1 MKVFELDS
9 GPEAL
14 EQEVP
19 VLQVGSPKTVT
30 AGTDH
35 LKEVVVFKRYQNM
48 LSTSFCVCSN
58 GSVCRDLQLCPRYPS
73 RYVNSVRWSGSEKG
87 MTSGNRDQP
96 IMWRFYYYRP
106 TYHLAHPFASSGA
119 GIMSE
124 IVLQLF

>member
-1 MKVFELDS
+1 VRFEKSCLEDENSLASHCVFRKSKLKDVMKVFELDS

-35 LKEVVVFKRYQNM
+35 LKEVVVFKAYQNM

-58 GSVCRDLQLCPRYPS
+58 GSV
-73 RYVNSVRWSGSEKG
+73 
-87 MTSGNRDQP
+87 
-96 IMWRFYYYRP
+96 
-106 TYHLAHPFASSGA
+106 
-119 GIMSE
+119 
-124 IVLQLF
+124 